1 MSSRASRT
9 SACRTEDEQE
19 AAREDPKKKYEEA
32 KEDFKKTP
40 ADQPG

>member
-1 MSSRASRT
+1 MSSRAPRT
-9 SACRTEDEQE
+9 SACRTEVEQE

-32 KEDFKKTP
+32 REDFKKAL